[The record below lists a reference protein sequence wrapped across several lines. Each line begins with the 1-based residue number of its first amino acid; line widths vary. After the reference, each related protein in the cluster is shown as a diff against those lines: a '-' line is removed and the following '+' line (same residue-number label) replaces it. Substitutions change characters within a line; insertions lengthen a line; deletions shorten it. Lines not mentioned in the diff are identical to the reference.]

1 MFLSTSHES
10 NRMVE
15 IVLIRHGPTE
25 WNEQKRLQGQSDI
38 PLSAKGRERVKSW
51 KIPKEFLKFDWV
63 VSPLSRAKETAL
75 LLGVSPSIE
84 PAIIEMDWG
93 NWEGRTGEELRE
105 IYGKSFGHRKKLGI
119 DLQPE
124 GGESPRKVR
133 ERVEEW
139 VLKIAST
146 KKSTGA
152 VAHQG
157 IIRAMISLATGWNM
171 INPSPERINWDS
183 VHLFTIKKNG
193 LVKIGQLNISL
204 NNEKPS
210 NSF

>member
-1 MFLSTSHES
+1 
-10 NRMVE
+10 MVE
-15 IVLIRHGPTE
+15 IALIRHGPTE
-25 WNEQKRLQGQSDI
+25 WNEQRRLQGQSDI
-38 PLSAKGRERVKSW
+38 PLSVGGRKRVKNW
-51 KIPKEFLKFDWV
+51 RIPKEFLKFDWV
-63 VSPLSRAKETAL
+63 VSPLSRARETAR
-75 LLGVSPSIE
+75 LLGVSPSLE

-105 IYGKSFGHRKKLGI
+105 IYGESFSQKKALGI

-124 GGESPRKVR
+124 GGERPRQVR
-133 ERVEEW
+133 ERVEKW

-146 KKSTGA
+146 EKSTGA

-171 INPSPERINWDS
+171 INPSPERIDWDS
-183 VHLFTIKKNG
+183 VHLFTIKKHG

-204 NNEKPS
+204 IN
-210 NSF
+210 

>member
-1 MFLSTSHES
+1 
-10 NRMVE
+10 MVE
-15 IVLIRHGPTE
+15 IALIRHGPTE

-38 PLSAKGRERVKSW
+38 PLSAKGRERVKKW
-51 KIPKEFLKFDWV
+51 KIPEEILNFDWV
-63 VSPLSRAKETAL
+63 VSPLSRARETAR
-75 LLGVSPSIE
+75 LLGVFPSIE

-93 NWEGRTGEELRE
+93 KWEGLTGEELRE
-105 IYGKSFGHRKKLGI
+105 IYGKSFSQRKNLGI

-124 GGESPRKVR
+124 DGESPRKVR

-171 INPSPERINWDS
+171 INPSLKNIDWDS
-183 VHLFTIKKNG
+183 AHLFTIKQNG

-204 NNEKPS
+204 IN
-210 NSF
+210 